1 MAASIEEE
9 SPSQSHLMEQ
19 DASKVDPS
27 KLTALTPEVV
37 RIDLTYGCSII
48 P

>member
-37 RIDLTYGCSII
+37 RLYMTHGISS